1 LDYADLLRKH
11 RKRLLVESE
20 DVAVKL
26 QIGRREIE
34 RILPHREPFLLL
46 DCLTA
51 IDLGAELITGTRTV
65 CREDPVFEGH
75 FPDSPV
81 YPGVLELEMIGQLG
95 LCLHYFLE
103 NRVTEIGPD
112 ARPVA
117 IRATSTL
124 GAYYLEPVLPGAEVT
139 LIAKK
144 LDFDGLFAR
153 IIGQAVVDNKICCVT
168 IGEGYL
174 IN

>member
-1 LDYADLLRKH
+1 MR
-11 RKRLLVESE
+11 
-20 DVAVKL
+20 L

-46 DCLTA
+46 DRLTG
-51 IDLGAELITGTRTV
+51 IDLTAELITGTRTV

-103 NRVTEIGPD
+103 NQVTEIGPD
-112 ARPVA
+112 ARPVP
-117 IRATSTL
+117 IRATRTL

-144 LDFDGLFAR
+144 LEFDGLFAR
-153 IIGQAVVDNKICCVT
+153 VIGQAVAENKICCVA

>member
-1 LDYADLLRKH
+1 MDYDALLKKH
-11 RKRLLVESE
+11 RKRLLISPE
-20 DVAVKL
+20 DVAFKL
-26 QIGRREIE
+26 QIGRRDIE
-34 RILPHREPFLLL
+34 RILPHRDPFLLL
-46 DCLTA
+46 DRLTG
-51 IDLGAELITGTRTV
+51 IDLAGELITGTRTV
-65 CREDPVFEGH
+65 RRDDPVFEGH
-75 FPDSPV
+75 FPESPV

-103 NRVTEIGPD
+103 HQVTEIGSD
-112 ARPVA
+112 ARPVP
-117 IRATSTL
+117 IRATRTL

-144 LDFDGLFAR
+144 LEFDGFFAR
-153 IIGQAVVDNKICCVT
+153 IIGQAVTAGKVCCVA